1 MYGQPTNYYFQPQ
14 QQPLRGI
21 DYIQNQYQPVGGG
34 LKGRPVSSIEE
45 VRAAQID
52 FDGSLFIFPDIANK
66 CIYTKQISATGSA
79 ILNKYNLYNDIQ
91 VDTTPTYVTK
101 EEFDTIINQ
110 LKLAIE
116 SKDALINQLNQQI
129 SAAAA
134 ITSTQQVNTQ
144 PKTQAVKEKE
154 IVNF

>member
-1 MYGQPTNYYFQPQ
+1 MYGQPTNYYYQPQ

-21 DYIQNQYQPVGGG
+21 DYMQNQYQPTTSG

-79 ILNKYNLYNDIQ
+79 ILNKYNLQNETQ
-91 VDTTPTYVTK
+91 NTTPTYVTK
-101 EEFDTIINQ
+101 EEFDLIINQ
-110 LKLAIE
+110 LKMSIE
-116 SKDALINQLNQQI
+116 NKDNLIMQLNQQI
-129 SAAAA
+129 ATMQQPVENIKEQLS
-134 ITSTQQVNTQ
+134 ST
-144 PKTQAVKEKE
+144 KTKET
-154 IVNF
+154 INF

>member
-91 VDTTPTYVTK
+91 VDTAPTYVTK

-144 PKTQAVKEKE
+144 PKTQAAKEKE

>member
-1 MYGQPTNYYFQPQ
+1 MYGQPNNYYFQPQ

-21 DYIQNQYQPVGGG
+21 EYLQNQYQQIPQSG

-79 ILNKYNLYNDIQ
+79 ILNKYALFEESQ
-91 VDTTPTYVTK
+91 PTLPTYVTK
-101 EEFDTIINQ
+101 EEFDTIIGQ
-110 LKLAIE
+110 LKSAIE
-116 SKDALINQLNQQI
+116 NKDDKPIIQQQKQ
-129 SAAAA
+129 
-134 ITSTQQVNTQ
+134 TSEI
-144 PKTQAVKEKE
+144 PK
-154 IVNF
+154 F

>member
-14 QQPLRGI
+14 QQQPQLRGI
-21 DYIQNQYQPVGGG
+21 DYLQNQYQAIPGG

-79 ILNKYNLYNDIQ
+79 ILNKYNLQNEAQ
-91 VDTTPTYVTK
+91 NLPTYVTK

-110 LKLAIE
+110 LKSAIE
-116 SKDALINQLNQQI
+116 SKDILINQLTQHIQQP
-129 SAAAA
+129 
-134 ITSTQQVNTQ
+134 TTPQQS
-144 PKTQAVKEKE
+144 PKTNQAVEKPKKET
-154 IVNF
+154 INF